1 MTFLKHTLFFI
12 IFLFGSSC
20 CLSQNAQKV
29 ADLIT
34 DLETKK
40 MSKKE
45 RVQLLASI
53 AYNHPELDQAIY
65 YAKQSLTIAKEIN
78 DLVLQAEAW
87 EEIGAIEQRLGNKN
101 NALES
106 AFKALQ
112 LYDSLNLKEKQAASY
127 VQIATHHIEETEY
140 DIGIDYLKKSQKIY
154 EEVEDDVNLTKTL
167 INLGEAYYLSS
178 ELNNAEEINEKA
190 LALSK
195 SLKDKSIKGYVLGN
209 MGMVYHVQ
217 NKLPQAKRNLE
228 EAIHILTALGD
239 AYSTSIY
246 ISELGKVYQEQG
258 NVALAESQLLS
269 AFNMVEEA
277 SLKKQIRDFSSLL
290 TNFYEEQND
299 YKKALK
305 FQKVYQQYQDS
316 LVNRENIQK
325 NEQIKA
331 DYEVSKRESEISLL
345 NITNSN
351 QRKWVIGLIT
361 GFSLL
366 LLFAYLLYRGNQ
378 KIKKTNNILSEQKE
392 LISKREQEKVLLLQE
407 LNHRVKNNLQM
418 VSSLLNLQS
427 RELTGHP
434 AREAILSGKYR
445 VEALSLVHRKLYQ
458 EGVDTKIPL
467 KDYIQELVLGLFEGY
482 NAKFEPNFSI
492 ADISIGI
499 DIAIPLALI
508 INEMVINSLKYAY
521 KGIEEPL
528 LKIVIMQETTE
539 DLHLQVI
546 DNGVG
551 FTKNDNEKSNSF
563 GLKLITSLIEQLEG
577 TMERINTKG
586 THWEMKIKLS

>member
-1 MTFLKHTLFFI
+1 MIFLQRTLFFI
-12 IFLFGSSC
+12 IFLFGNSI

-29 ADLIT
+29 ADLIA
-34 DLETKK
+34 DLETKNL
-40 MSKKE
+40 SKKE

-65 YAKQSLTIAKEIN
+65 YAKQSLTIAKEMN

-127 VQIATHHIEETEY
+127 VQIATHHILETEY
-140 DIGIDYLKKSQKIY
+140 DVGIDYLKKSQKIY
-154 EEVEDDVNLTKTL
+154 EEVEDDINLTKTL
-167 INLGEAYYLSS
+167 INLGEAYYYSNQ
-178 ELNNAEEINEKA
+178 LNNAEETNTKA
-190 LALSK
+190 LALST
-195 SLKDKSIKGYVLGN
+195 SLKDKSISGYAIGN
-209 MGMVYHVQ
+209 MGMVYRAQ
-217 NKLPQAKRNLE
+217 NRLLQAKRNLE
-228 EAIHILTALGD
+228 EAINILKPLGD
-239 AYSTSIY
+239 AYSVSIY
-246 ISELGKVYQEQG
+246 ISELGKVFEKEG
-258 NVALAESQLLS
+258 NIALAETQFLS
-269 AFNMVEEA
+269 AFTMVEEA
-277 SLKKQIRDFSSLL
+277 GLKEQIRDFSSLL
-290 TNFYEEQND
+290 TNFYETQND
-299 YKKALK
+299 YKKAFE
-305 FQKVYQQYQDS
+305 FQKIYQQYQDS

-331 DYEVSKRESEISLL
+331 DYEVSKRESEITLL
-345 NITNSN
+345 NILNSN
-351 QRKWVIGLIT
+351 QKKWVLGLVVGLFI
-361 GFSLL
+361 LIA
-366 LLFAYLLYRGNQ
+366 FAYLLYRVNQ
-378 KIKKTNNILSEQKE
+378 KVKKTNEILSDQKE
-392 LISKREQEKVLLLQE
+392 LISKREQEKALLLQE

-418 VSSLLNLQS
+418 VASLLSLQS
-427 RELTGHP
+427 RELTNHP
-434 AREAILSGKYR
+434 AQEAILSGKHR

-482 NAKFEPNFSI
+482 NAKFAPSFSI

-499 DIAIPLALI
+499 DVAIPLALI

-521 KGIEEPL
+521 DGIEEPL

-551 FTKNDNEKSNSF
+551 FTNADNEKTNSF
-563 GLKLITSLIEQLEG
+563 GLKLISSLIEQLEG
-577 TMERINTKG
+577 TMEQINTKG
-586 THWEMKIKLS
+586 THWELKIKLS